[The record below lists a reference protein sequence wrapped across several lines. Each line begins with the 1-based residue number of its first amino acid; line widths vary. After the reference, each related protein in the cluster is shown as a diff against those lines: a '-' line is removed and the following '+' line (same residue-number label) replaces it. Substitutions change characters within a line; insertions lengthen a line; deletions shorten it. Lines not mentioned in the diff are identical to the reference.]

1 MGRRGMTSTGPA
13 PRGDA
18 RDTVAL
24 LGSVGTF
31 AEADDQQLADLVE
44 AGYVVTVP
52 QGWSLIWDRTPADK
66 AYVVLRG
73 EVEVR
78 RDGEV
83 IARLG
88 PGDVIGELAILRR
101 KLRSATVVAAT
112 PLTVLHFGREAV
124 ERLYAEVPVFRHALD
139 VAAGEHTT
147 TEPPGTGGS

>member
-1 MGRRGMTSTGPA
+1 MTSTGPA
-13 PRGDA
+13 PRAD
-18 RDTVAL
+18 VAGAVEL
-24 LGSVGTF
+24 LSSLGTF
-31 AEADDQQLADLVE
+31 AGATEEQLQRLVE

-78 RDGEV
+78 RDGQA

-88 PGDVIGELAILRR
+88 AGDVIGELAILRR
-101 KLRSATVVAAT
+101 QLRSATVVAAT

-124 ERLYAEVPVFRHALD
+124 ERLYAEVPVFRDALD
-139 VAAGEHTT
+139 RAAGEHTVA
-147 TEPPGTGGS
+147 PG

>member
-1 MGRRGMTSTGPA
+1 MGHRGMSSTGPA
-13 PRGDA
+13 PRADG
-18 RDTVAL
+18 RESVEL
-24 LGSVGTF
+24 LGSLGTF
-31 AEADDQQLADLVE
+31 PDATDEQLRELVE
-44 AGYVVTVP
+44 AGYVVSVP

-88 PGDVIGELAILRR
+88 TGDVIGELAILRR
-101 KLRSATVVAAT
+101 RLRSATVVAAT

-124 ERLYAEVPVFRHALD
+124 ERLYADVPVFRDALD
-139 VAAGEHTT
+139 RAAGEHSAG
-147 TEPPGTGGS
+147 PV